1 MQSGES
7 LTMLS
12 GLFKDDLSMIACFL
26 EDTLLNN
33 FIIFKKFYR
42 NPPDIVGK
50 VILDPVC
57 NKI

>member
-1 MQSGES
+1 
-7 LTMLS
+7 MLP

-26 EDTLLNN
+26 ENTLLDNY
-33 FIIFKKFYR
+33 IIFQKFYR

-50 VILDPVC
+50 VILNPVC